1 MLSIRKLFDFYLK
14 ILSVVSILIL
24 SSLSAIFFLSQ
35 SGYENNPCNQCWHN
49 AYAQSSG
56 NSSSIN
62 ADNVTQMW
70 TDKTSGISIN
80 VAYSPSKPIVDS
92 PTNLRFIVRN
102 MTGGNNLKDLTAH
115 VSITSNSSG
124 QERTFKYN
132 NITAPNGAF
141 SLRYI
146 FPDYGT
152 YQVIAAVR
160 SNTSAVALASFPIN
174 IPVQVA
180 GTFLSPTMIIGIVII
195 IVGVGA
201 LVVVVMKI
209 KR

>member
-1 MLSIRKLFDFYLK
+1 MHKYHNSIKFSLEMVPAVL
-14 ILSVVSILIL
+14 ILIL
-24 SSLSAIFFLSQ
+24 ASLSVIFFLLQ
-35 SGYENNPCNQCWHN
+35 SGYEDSPCNLCRHN
-49 AYAQSSG
+49 AYAQSVG
-56 NSSSIN
+56 NSNSMIAN
-62 ADNVTQMW
+62 NVTQMW
-70 TDKTSGISIN
+70 TDRSSGISIN
-80 VAYSPSKPIVDS
+80 LAYSPSKPVVDS
-92 PTNLRFIVRN
+92 PTDLRFIVRN
-102 MTGGNNLKDLTAH
+102 LTGDNNLKDVTAH

-141 SLRYI
+141 SLKYI

-152 YQVIAAVR
+152 YQILAAVK

-180 GTFLSPTMIIGIVII
+180 SAFFSPTLIIGIVII
-195 IVGVGA
+195 IVGVAA

-209 KR
+209 KK

>member
-1 MLSIRKLFDFYLK
+1 M
-14 ILSVVSILIL
+14 
-24 SSLSAIFFLSQ
+24 
-35 SGYENNPCNQCWHN
+35 NT
-49 AYAQSSG
+49 
-56 NSSSIN
+56 
-62 ADNVTQMW
+62 DNVTQMW

-80 VAYSPSKPIVDS
+80 VAYSPAKPIVDS
-92 PTNLRFIVRN
+92 PTNLRFIIRN

-132 NITAPNGAF
+132 NITAPSGAF
-141 SLRYI
+141 SLKYI

-152 YQVIAAVR
+152 YQVIAAIR

-180 GTFLSPTMIIGIVII
+180 ATFLSPTMIIGIVII
-195 IVGVGA
+195 IVGVVA